1 MRTSFGDYRAKMA
14 EEERTM
20 ALAAG
25 SVGFDAPK
33 KKAKYHF
40 VKKAAVLSGE
50 RDFRFNFANIQLE
63 DDGGSGAKSGEEEN
77 GAKEVTERV
86 VMPGC
91 GVIAP
96 SDNTFRFN
104 FSVEN

>member
-1 MRTSFGDYRAKMA
+1 
-14 EEERTM
+14 M

-50 RDFRFNFANIQLE
+50 RDFRFNFANIQL
-63 DDGGSGAKSGEEEN
+63 DDGGEGSGGAKSEEELD
-77 GAKEVTERV
+77 GAPERV
-86 VMPGC
+86 VVPGC
-91 GVIAP
+91 GAIAP

-104 FSVEN
+104 FSIDN